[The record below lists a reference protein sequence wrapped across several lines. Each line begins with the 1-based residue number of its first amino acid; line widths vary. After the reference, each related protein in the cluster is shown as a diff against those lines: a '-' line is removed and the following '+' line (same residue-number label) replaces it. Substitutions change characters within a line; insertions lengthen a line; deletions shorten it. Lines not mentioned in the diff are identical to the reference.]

1 LIRPRHLTELPQ
13 VPDYLLGI
21 VSLRGVIVPVID
33 LRRRLSLAAAGDDSQ
48 QRVIVCTVAEQR
60 IGLLVDKVG
69 QVARINSDLLES
81 PPLMLN
87 APAGDFV
94 AGVGRLQGR
103 MLILLDAEK
112 VMAIEA
118 PAPVVL

>member
-1 LIRPRHLTELPQ
+1 
-13 VPDYLLGI
+13 
-21 VSLRGVIVPVID
+21 
-33 LRRRLSLAAAGDDSQ
+33 
-48 QRVIVCTVAEQR
+48 
-60 IGLLVDKVG
+60 
-69 QVARINSDLLES
+69 
-81 PPLMLN
+81 MLN